1 MKPAFNGSQH
11 VTCLQLCT
19 TELLKLAEQLVCGR
33 NHGQHPEDAQHLLP
47 KVQEAHSPQGA
58 RNEHS
63 DRCDRL
69 SAINTIP
76 GNHWTTGKDW
86 RLATMC
92 ASPLAGVAVQDWQSF
107 FERTGKET
115 IRQEAG
121 AQHCL
126 GRCLKCLKDTH
137 DISLVGLYGS
147 LLTHFLFW
155 LLGIAESDSLA
166 SAGWLWRSDQAS
178 VPQEGKQLA
187 L

>member
-1 MKPAFNGSQH
+1 
-11 VTCLQLCT
+11 
-19 TELLKLAEQLVCGR
+19 
-33 NHGQHPEDAQHLLP
+33 
-47 KVQEAHSPQGA
+47 
-58 RNEHS
+58 
-63 DRCDRL
+63 
-69 SAINTIP
+69 
-76 GNHWTTGKDW
+76 
-86 RLATMC
+86 MC